1 MANHLLFAD
10 DTLIFCK
17 DSKEQMA
24 FLGGILTWLSFIEP
38 PNQSGQKLN
47 LSDRKGDDGDSL
59 ALKLGSQPGSLPTEY
74 LGLSL
79 GAKHNSATIWNKL
92 EERYRKRLAN
102 WKRQYTSEGGPLTL
116 IKSTGSKIFPLIFC
130 PCSIF
135 QGS

>member
-1 MANHLLFAD
+1 MGRKGWPTICFLQMILSFFAKI
-10 DTLIFCK
+10 LRNK
-17 DSKEQMA
+17 WL
-24 FLGGILTWLSFIEP
+24 FLGGILAWLSFIEP

-92 EERYRKRLAN
+92 DERY
-102 WKRQYTSEGGPLTL
+102 
-116 IKSTGSKIFPLIFC
+116 
-130 PCSIF
+130 
-135 QGS
+135 